1 MININ
6 QVCTS
11 QVSFS
16 PANFNLATSIV
27 HNAHCTTPCY
37 CTLYNNV
44 HLTHLALMALCSAS
58 TTWRSLGSSA
68 LTLASRAPTDSTPPL
83 LIFLLRPSSFSAVYI
98 VMVSR
103 SIMTLISI
111 IQLGKLA
118 IKIFLSPCCLA
129 AGVKVERERLLMWQ
143 QMWVENSGLWQ
154 KFLRRER
161 LLAGSLREGGPSKIV
176 LVNNNNISTLI
187 PSSQLFEKDYLF
199 TPGSLRENI

>member
-129 AGVKVERERLLMWQ
+129 AGVKVERERLLM
-143 QMWVENSGLWQ
+143 
-154 KFLRRER
+154 
-161 LLAGSLREGGPSKIV
+161 
-176 LVNNNNISTLI
+176 
-187 PSSQLFEKDYLF
+187 
-199 TPGSLRENI
+199 